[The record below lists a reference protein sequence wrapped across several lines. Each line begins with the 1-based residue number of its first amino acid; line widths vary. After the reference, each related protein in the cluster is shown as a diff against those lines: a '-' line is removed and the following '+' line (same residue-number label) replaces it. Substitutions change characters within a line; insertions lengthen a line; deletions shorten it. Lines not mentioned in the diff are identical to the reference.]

1 MYYTIDRTNMARTLP
16 EAITDGLNLIKE
28 NELFRAWAF
37 LLVNDSI
44 HLTKQKIMPYHSTR
58 ALMDRLQH
66 NGLIEIDNDRRAII
80 IK

>member
-1 MYYTIDRTNMARTLP
+1 MYYTIDRTNMARTLS

>member
-1 MYYTIDRTNMARTLP
+1 MYYTIDKTTMARALP
-16 EAITDGLNLIKE
+16 EAINHGLTVLKE

-37 LLVNDSI
+37 LLVNDTL

>member
-1 MYYTIDRTNMARTLP
+1 MYYTIDKTTMTRSLSDAISHGLTL
-16 EAITDGLNLIKE
+16 LKE

-37 LLVNDSI
+37 LLVNDTL

-58 ALMDRLQH
+58 ALMDGLQH